1 MTDLLFG
8 LDDHEQQ
15 VTVPDS
21 TGLQGIL
28 DTSAHSPLWWTEYG
42 LTDHYLPM
50 PINPLLITRL
60 ARAAPVHES
69 ALACKRAAVS
79 SGYQPPKNNALPSK
93 DLRAAVNDFF
103 TLETPISNAS
113 PTPKGRCSGCGTCQ
127 HAECACMKTSA
138 AMCCWLKIQN
148 ISPTNQARSFT

>member
-15 VTVPDS
+15 VNVPDS

-79 SGYQPPKNNALPSK
+79 SGYQPPKNNALPLKRLEGS
-93 DLRAAVNDFF
+93 RQRFF
-103 TLETPISNAS
+103 SLWKRLF
-113 PTPKGRCSGCGTCQ
+113 PTPHQLQRGGATV
-127 HAECACMKTSA
+127 A
-138 AMCCWLKIQN
+138 APASTPN
-148 ISPTNQARSFT
+148 APA